1 MTAEEWSGCCDGI
14 RGTCNSVNAAECGV
28 VWRTVKERQV
38 HDIERLGQ
46 GMADVLTIG
55 DSATIEAVF
64 SSDYVEE
71 YPQSGETIRGRSAI
85 QEMLASFPSGNKPMV
100 VGEPRI
106 TRTDHGFVG
115 EYLLDYGPQGLYHAV
130 GFYTVRDGKIVH
142 GKEYFA
148 APFEPAPWRARWVA
162 SS

>member
-1 MTAEEWSGCCDGI
+1 MVAIGP
-14 RGTCNSVNAAECGV
+14 NAMKGDAV
-28 VWRTVKERQV
+28 D
-38 HDIERLGQ
+38 DIERLGQ

-64 SSDYVEE
+64 SPDYVEE
-71 YPQSGETIRGRSAI
+71 YPQSGETIRGRAAI
-85 QEMLASFPSGNKPMV
+85 QEMLASFPDGTKPV
-100 VGEPRI
+100 VRGESRI
-106 TRTDHGFVG
+106 TRTDDGFVG